1 MLQNAFAELTT
12 SHLIFFI
19 LAVLG
24 VCCFEFVNG
33 FHDTANAVATVIY
46 TRSLKPFQ
54 AVIWSGAWNFLGVW
68 LGGVAVAVSLINL
81 LPISDMMAMSQWE
94 NISIVFAVLLSAIIW
109 NLATWYLGI
118 PCSSSHTLIGSLLGV
133 GMGFFWTHG
142 GNGINWGKAKD
153 IGLSLLLSPAFGFTA
168 VILILWI
175 FRYVIRNKEI
185 FKDPS
190 QNNNQPPP
198 WWIRSILIITCTLVS
213 FFHGNNDG
221 QKGIG
226 IMLIVL
232 LAMMPG
238 YYALNPNSDINKL
251 KSAVHQM
258 KEASADYATTHEQ
271 NMYAK
276 PLSVLDN
283 LVIELDALNPKDKDQ
298 KLQVRKDIKIFTKSA
313 KAMLDDQDFI
323 PDNKKRKQFVSGLS
337 TLKDGTDFAPVE
349 AILLISL
356 SLGFGT
362 MIGWKRI
369 VITIGEKIGK
379 THLTYA
385 QGAAAELAAAATI
398 GLSSGMGLPVSTTH
412 VLSSGVAGSMVGMG
426 GLKNLQR
433 NTIATIATAWL
444 LTLPVT
450 FVGSLLFYYLFQ
462 LFVK

>member
-1 MLQNAFAELTT
+1 MLQQAFFELSTF
-12 SHLIFFI
+12 HLIFLI
-19 LAVLG
+19 LAIIG

-46 TRSLKPFQ
+46 TRSLKPLQ
-54 AVIWSGAWNFLGVW
+54 AVIWSGTWNFLGVW
-68 LGGVAVAVSLINL
+68 LGGVAVAISLINL
-81 LPISDMMAMSQWE
+81 LPISDMMAMSQME
-94 NISIVFAVLLSAIIW
+94 NISIVFSVLLAAIIW

-118 PCSSSHTLIGSLLGV
+118 PCSSSHTLIGSMLGA
-133 GMGFFWTHG
+133 GIGFFWTHG
-142 GNGINWGKAKD
+142 GNGINWGKAEN
-153 IGLSLLLSPAFGFTA
+153 IGLSLLLSPAFGFSF
-168 VILILWI
+168 VILILWVLK
-175 FRYVIRNKEI
+175 YTIRNKEI

-190 QNNNQPPP
+190 QNENRPPP
-198 WWIRSILIITCTLVS
+198 WWIRGILIITCTLVS

-232 LAMMPG
+232 LAMLPG
-238 YYALNPNSDINKL
+238 YYALNPNSNMSKL
-251 KSAVHQM
+251 KEAVHHM
-258 KEASADYATTHEQ
+258 KEASSDYVLSHEQ

-283 LVIELDALNPKDKDQ
+283 LVDELDAMDPDSKEQ
-298 KLQVRKDIKIFTKSA
+298 KLLVRKNIQIFNKSA
-313 KAMLDDQDFI
+313 NAMLEDPGFI
-323 PDNKKRKQFVSGLS
+323 PDNQKRRQFVSGLH
-337 TLKDGTDFAPVE
+337 TLKEATDFAPIE

-385 QGAAAELAAAATI
+385 QGAAAELAAAVTI
-398 GLSSGMGLPVSTTH
+398 GMSSGLGLPVSTTH
-412 VLSSGVAGSMVGMG
+412 VLSSGVAGSMVGIG

-433 NTIATIATAWL
+433 NTIAMIATAWL

-450 FVGSLLFYYLFQ
+450 FLGALAFYYFFQ
-462 LFVK
+462 LFV

>member
-1 MLQNAFAELTT
+1 MLQQALQDLHS
-12 SHLIFFI
+12 SHLVFFI
-19 LAVLG
+19 LAIIG

-46 TRSLKPFQ
+46 TRSLKPLT

-68 LGGVAVAVSLINL
+68 LGGVAVAISIINL
-81 LPISDMMAMSQWE
+81 LPVNDMMAMSQWE
-94 NISIVFAVLLSAIIW
+94 NISIVFAVLLAAIIW

-118 PCSSSHTLIGSLLGV
+118 PCSSSHTLIGSLLGA
-133 GMGFFWTHG
+133 GMGFYWVHG

-168 VILILWI
+168 VILVLFLFKYV
-175 FRYVIRNKEI
+175 FRSKEI

-190 QNNNQPPP
+190 QNENRPPP
-198 WWIRSILIITCTLVS
+198 WWIRGMLIITCTLVS

-221 QKGIG
+221 QKGVG
-226 IMLIVL
+226 IMMVVL
-232 LAMMPG
+232 LAMLPG
-238 YYALNPNSDINKL
+238 YYALNPATDINKM

-258 KEASADYATTHEQ
+258 KDATTEYVLSHE
-271 NMYAK
+271 NNVYAK
-276 PLSVLDN
+276 PLSVLDD
-283 LVIELDALNPKDKDQ
+283 LVLEIDALQPKDKEQ
-298 KLQVRKDIKIFTKSA
+298 RLQVRKNIQVFSKSA
-313 KAMLDDQDFI
+313 KAMLEDQSFI
-323 PDNKKRKQFVSGLS
+323 ADKTKRKQFVSGLH
-337 TLKDGTDFAPVE
+337 TLKESIDFAPVE

-385 QGAAAELAAAATI
+385 QGAAAELVAAGTI
-398 GLSSGMGLPVSTTH
+398 GMSSGLGLPVSTTH
-412 VLSSGVAGSMVGMG
+412 VLSSGIAGSMVGMG

-450 FVGSLLFYYLFQ
+450 FLGSLIFYYIFQ
-462 LFVK
+462 LFV

>member
-1 MLQNAFAELTT
+1 MLQQALQDLHS

-19 LAVLG
+19 LAIVG

-46 TRSLKPFQ
+46 TRSLKPLT

-68 LGGVAVAVSLINL
+68 LGGVAVAISIINL
-81 LPISDMMAMSQWE
+81 LPVNEMMAMSQWE
-94 NISIVFAVLLSAIIW
+94 NISIVFAVLLAAIIW

-118 PCSSSHTLIGSLLGV
+118 PCSSSHTLIGSLLGA
-133 GMGFFWTHG
+133 GMGFYWVHG
-142 GNGINWGKAKD
+142 GHGINWSKAKD
-153 IGLSLLLSPAFGFTA
+153 IGLSLLLSPAVGFTA
-168 VILILWI
+168 VILVLFI
-175 FRYVIRNKEI
+175 FKYVFRSKEI

-190 QNNNQPPP
+190 QNENRPPP
-198 WWIRSILIITCTLVS
+198 WWIRGMLIITCTLVS

-221 QKGIG
+221 QKGVG
-226 IMLIVL
+226 IMMVVL
-232 LAMMPG
+232 LAMLPG
-238 YYALNPNSDINKL
+238 YYALNPATDINKM

-258 KEASADYATTHEQ
+258 KDATSEYVLSHED
-271 NMYAK
+271 NVYAK
-276 PLSVLDN
+276 PLSVLDD
-283 LVIELDALNPKDKDQ
+283 LVMEIDALQPKDKEQ
-298 KLQVRKDIKIFTKSA
+298 RLKVRKNIQIFSKSA
-313 KAMLDDQDFI
+313 KAMLENQSFI
-323 PDNKKRKQFVSGLS
+323 EDKAKRKQFVSGLH
-337 TLKDGTDFAPVE
+337 TLKESTDFAPVE

-385 QGAAAELAAAATI
+385 QGAAAELVAAGTI
-398 GLSSGMGLPVSTTH
+398 GMSSGLGLPVSTTH
-412 VLSSGVAGSMVGMG
+412 VLSSGIAGSMVGMG

-450 FVGSLLFYYLFQ
+450 FIGSLLFYYLFQ
-462 LFVK
+462 LFV

>member
-1 MLQNAFAELTT
+1 MLQQAFVELST

-19 LAVLG
+19 LAIIG

-46 TRSLKPFQ
+46 TRSLKPLA
-54 AVIWSGAWNFLGVW
+54 AVVWSGAWNFLGVW
-68 LGGVAVAVSLINL
+68 LGGVAVAISLMNL
-81 LPISDMMAMSQWE
+81 LPVHDMMSMSQWE
-94 NISIVFAVLLSAIIW
+94 NISIVFAVLLSAIMW
-109 NLATWYLGI
+109 NVATWYLGI

-133 GMGFFWTHG
+133 GIGFYWTHG
-142 GNGINWGKAKD
+142 GNGINWNKAVD
-153 IGLSLLLSPAFGFTA
+153 IGLSLLLSPAFGFSL
-168 VILILWI
+168 VILILFI
-175 FRYVIRNKEI
+175 FKYTIRNKEI

-190 QNNNQPPP
+190 QNENRPPP
-198 WWIRSILIITCTLVS
+198 WWIRGILIITCTLVS

-232 LAMMPG
+232 LAMMPSH
-238 YYALNPNSDINKL
+238 YAINPNTDINKL
-251 KSAVHQM
+251 KASVHTM
-258 KEASADYATTHEQ
+258 KEATADYALSHEQ

-276 PLSVLDN
+276 PLTVLDN
-283 LVIELDALNPKDKDQ
+283 LVVELDNMDPDNKDE
-298 KLQVRKDIKIFTKSA
+298 KLRVRKDIQIFVKSA
-313 KAMLDDQDFI
+313 KAMLDDPGFI
-323 PDNKKRKQFVSGLS
+323 PDDKKRKQFVSGLHM
-337 TLKDGTDFAPVE
+337 LKEGTDYAPVE

-356 SLGFGT
+356 SLGLGT

-369 VITIGEKIGK
+369 VVTIGEKIGK

-398 GLSSGMGLPVSTTH
+398 GMSSGLGLPVSTTH

-450 FVGSLLFYYLFQ
+450 FAGSLGLYYLFQ

>member
-1 MLQNAFAELTT
+1 MLQQALQDLHST
-12 SHLIFFI
+12 HLVFFI
-19 LAVLG
+19 LAIIG

-46 TRSLKPFQ
+46 TRSLKPLT

-68 LGGVAVAVSLINL
+68 LGGVAVAISIINL
-81 LPISDMMAMSQWE
+81 LPVNDMMAMSQWE
-94 NISIVFAVLLSAIIW
+94 NISIVFAVLLAAIIW

-118 PCSSSHTLIGSLLGV
+118 PCSSSHTLIGSLLGA
-133 GMGFFWTHG
+133 GMGFYWVHG
-142 GNGINWGKAKD
+142 GHGINWGKAKD

-168 VILILWI
+168 VILVLFLFKYV
-175 FRYVIRNKEI
+175 FRSKEI

-190 QNNNQPPP
+190 QNENRPPP
-198 WWIRSILIITCTLVS
+198 WWIRGMLIITCTLVS

-221 QKGIG
+221 QKGVG
-226 IMLIVL
+226 IMMVVL
-232 LAMMPG
+232 LALLPG
-238 YYALNPNSDINKL
+238 YYALNPAMDINKI
-251 KSAVHQM
+251 KSAVHHM
-258 KEASADYATTHEQ
+258 KDATSDFVMSHE
-271 NMYAK
+271 NNVYAK
-276 PLSVLDN
+276 PLSVLDD
-283 LVIELDALNPKDKDQ
+283 LVVEIDSLRPKDKEQ
-298 KLQVRKDIKIFTKSA
+298 SLKVRKNIQIFSKSA
-313 KAMLDDQDFI
+313 KGMLEDPSFI
-323 PDNKKRKQFVSGLS
+323 TDKAKRKQFVSGLH
-337 TLKDGTDFAPVE
+337 TLKESTDFAPVE

-385 QGAAAELAAAATI
+385 QGAAAELVAAGTI
-398 GLSSGMGLPVSTTH
+398 GMSSGLGLPVSTTH
-412 VLSSGVAGSMVGMG
+412 VLSSGIAGSMVGMG

-450 FVGSLLFYYLFQ
+450 FLGSLIFYYIFQ
-462 LFVK
+462 LFV

>member
-1 MLQNAFAELTT
+1 MLQQALQDLHS

-19 LAVLG
+19 LAIVG

-46 TRSLKPFQ
+46 TRSLKPLT

-68 LGGVAVAVSLINL
+68 LGGVAVAISIINL
-81 LPISDMMAMSQWE
+81 LPVNEMMAMSQWE
-94 NISIVFAVLLSAIIW
+94 NISIVFAVLLAAIIW

-118 PCSSSHTLIGSLLGV
+118 PCSSSHALIGSLLGA
-133 GMGFFWTHG
+133 GMGFYWVHG
-142 GNGINWGKAKD
+142 GHGINWNKAKD
-153 IGLSLLLSPAFGFTA
+153 IGLSLLLSPAVGFTA
-168 VILILWI
+168 VILVLFI
-175 FRYVIRNKEI
+175 FKYVFRSKEI

-190 QNNNQPPP
+190 QNENRPPP
-198 WWIRSILIITCTLVS
+198 WWIRGMLIITCTLVS

-221 QKGIG
+221 QKGVG
-226 IMLIVL
+226 IMMVVL
-232 LAMMPG
+232 LAMLPG
-238 YYALNPNSDINKL
+238 YYALNPATDINKM

-258 KEASADYATTHEQ
+258 KDATSEYVLSHED
-271 NMYAK
+271 NVYAK
-276 PLSVLDN
+276 PLSVLDD
-283 LVIELDALNPKDKDQ
+283 LVMEIDALQPKDKEQ
-298 KLQVRKDIKIFTKSA
+298 RLKVRKNIQIFSKSA
-313 KAMLDDQDFI
+313 KAMLENQSFI
-323 PDNKKRKQFVSGLS
+323 EDKAKRKQFVSGLH
-337 TLKDGTDFAPVE
+337 TLKESTDFAPVE

-385 QGAAAELAAAATI
+385 QGAAAELVAAGTI
-398 GLSSGMGLPVSTTH
+398 GMSSGLGLPVSTTH
-412 VLSSGVAGSMVGMG
+412 VLSSGIAGSMVGMG

-450 FVGSLLFYYLFQ
+450 FIGSLLFYYLFQ
-462 LFVK
+462 LFV

>member
-1 MLQNAFAELTT
+1 MLQQAFVELST

-19 LAVLG
+19 LAIIG

-46 TRSLKPFQ
+46 TRSLKPLQ

-68 LGGVAVAVSLINL
+68 LGGVAVAISIINL
-81 LPISDMMAMSQWE
+81 LPVSDMMAMSQGE

-118 PCSSSHTLIGSLLGV
+118 PCSSSHTLIGSLLGA
-133 GMGFFWTHG
+133 GMGFFWMHG

-153 IGLSLLLSPAFGFTA
+153 IGLSLLLSPAFGFSA
-168 VILILWI
+168 VILILFLFKI
-175 FRYVIRNKEI
+175 LIRNKEI

-190 QNNNQPPP
+190 QNENRPPP

-221 QKGIG
+221 QKGVG
-226 IMLIVL
+226 IIMVVL
-232 LAMMPG
+232 LVMLPG
-238 YYALNPNSDINKL
+238 YYSLNPGVDTNKL
-251 KSAVHQM
+251 KEAVHHM
-258 KEASADYATTHEQ
+258 KEATMEYSLDLEH

-276 PLSVLDN
+276 PLAVLDD
-283 LVIELDALNPKDKDQ
+283 LVNEIDTLHPDSKEQ
-298 KLQVRKDIKIFTKSA
+298 KLQVRKHIQIFSKSA
-313 KAMLDDQDFI
+313 KAMLEDPGFI
-323 PDNKKRKQFVSGLS
+323 PDNNKRKQFVSALHN
-337 TLKDGTDFAPVE
+337 LKDGTDYAPVE

-362 MIGWKRI
+362 MVGWKRI

-385 QGAAAELAAAATI
+385 QGAAAELVAAGTI
-398 GLSSGMGLPVSTTH
+398 GMSSGLGLPVSTTH

-450 FVGSLLFYYLFQ
+450 FIASLVFYYLFQ
-462 LFVK
+462 LFV

>member
-1 MLQNAFAELTT
+1 MLQQAFQDLNT
-12 SHLIFFI
+12 SHLIFLI
-19 LAVLG
+19 LAIIG

-46 TRSLKPFQ
+46 TRSLKPLT

-68 LGGVAVAVSLINL
+68 LGGVAVAISIINL
-81 LPISDMMAMSQWE
+81 LPVNDMMAMSAWE
-94 NISIVFAVLLSAIIW
+94 NISIVFAVLLAAIIW

-118 PCSSSHTLIGSLLGV
+118 PCSSSHTLIGSLLGA
-133 GMGFFWTHG
+133 GMGFYWVHG
-142 GNGINWGKAKD
+142 GHGINWGKAKD

-168 VILILWI
+168 VILILFLFKYV
-175 FRYVIRNKEI
+175 FRSKEI

-190 QNNNQPPP
+190 QNENKPPP
-198 WWIRSILIITCTLVS
+198 WWIRGMLIITCTLVS

-221 QKGIG
+221 QKGVG
-226 IMLIVL
+226 IMMVVL
-232 LAMMPG
+232 LALLPG
-238 YYALNPNSDINKL
+238 YYALNPDTDINKM

-258 KEASADYATTHEQ
+258 KDATAEYVMLHE
-271 NMYAK
+271 NNVYAK
-276 PLSVLDN
+276 PLSVLDD
-283 LVIELDALNPKDKDQ
+283 LVLEIDALQPKDKEQ
-298 KLQVRKDIKIFTKSA
+298 RLQVRKDIQVFSKSA
-313 KAMLDDQDFI
+313 KAMLEDQSFI
-323 PDNKKRKQFVSGLS
+323 EDKDKRKQFVSGLH
-337 TLKDGTDFAPVE
+337 TLKESTDFAPVE

-385 QGAAAELAAAATI
+385 QGAAAELVAAGTI
-398 GLSSGMGLPVSTTH
+398 GMSSGLGLPVSTTH
-412 VLSSGVAGSMVGMG
+412 VLSSGIAGSMVGMG

-450 FVGSLLFYYLFQ
+450 FLGSLIFYYIFQ
-462 LFVK
+462 LFV

>member
-1 MLQNAFAELTT
+1 MLQQAFVELSTT
-12 SHLIFFI
+12 HLIFFI
-19 LAVLG
+19 LAIIG

-46 TRSLKPFQ
+46 TRSLKPLH

-68 LGGVAVAVSLINL
+68 LGGVAVAISIINL
-81 LPISDMMAMSQWE
+81 LPVSDMMAMSQGE

-109 NLATWYLGI
+109 NLSTWYLGI
-118 PCSSSHTLIGSLLGV
+118 PCSSSHTLIGSLLGA
-133 GMGFFWTHG
+133 GMGFFWMHG

-153 IGLSLLLSPAFGFTA
+153 IGLSLLLSPAFGFSA
-168 VILILWI
+168 VILVLFLFKIL
-175 FRYVIRNKEI
+175 IRNKEI

-190 QNNNQPPP
+190 QNENRPPP
-198 WWIRSILIITCTLVS
+198 WWIRGMLIITCTLVS

-221 QKGIG
+221 QKGVG
-226 IMLIVL
+226 IIMVVL
-232 LAMMPG
+232 LVMLPG
-238 YYALNPNSDINKL
+238 YYSLNPNMDANRL
-251 KSAVHQM
+251 KTAVHQM
-258 KEASADYATTHEQ
+258 KDASGDYSLSHEQ
-271 NMYAK
+271 NIYAK
-276 PLSVLDN
+276 PLGVLDD
-283 LVIELDALNPKDKDQ
+283 LVHQIDTLHPDKKEQ
-298 KLQVRKDIKIFTKSA
+298 KLMVRKNIQIFSKSA
-313 KAMLDDQDFI
+313 KAMLEDPGFI
-323 PDNKKRKQFVSGLS
+323 PDNNKRKQFVSALHS
-337 TLKDGTDFAPVE
+337 LKEGTDYAPVE

-362 MIGWKRI
+362 MVGWKRI

-385 QGAAAELAAAATI
+385 QGAAAELVAAGTI
-398 GLSSGMGLPVSTTH
+398 GMSSGLGLPVSTTH

-450 FVGSLLFYYLFQ
+450 FVASLIFYYIFQ
-462 LFVK
+462 LFI

>member
-1 MLQNAFAELTT
+1 MLQQAFQELST
-12 SHLIFFI
+12 SHLVFLI
-19 LAVLG
+19 LAIIG

-46 TRSLKPFQ
+46 TRSLKPLT

-68 LGGVAVAVSLINL
+68 LGGVAVAISIINL
-81 LPISDMMAMSQWE
+81 LPVSDMMAMSQTE
-94 NISIVFAVLLSAIIW
+94 NISIVFAVLLAAIIW
-109 NLATWYLGI
+109 NLSTWYLGI
-118 PCSSSHTLIGSLLGV
+118 PCSSSHTLIGSLLGA
-133 GMGFFWTHG
+133 GMGFFWMHG

-168 VILILWI
+168 VILVL
-175 FRYVIRNKEI
+175 FLFKYLIRNKEI

-190 QNNNQPPP
+190 QNENRPPP
-198 WWIRSILIITCTLVS
+198 WWIRGILIITCTLVS

-221 QKGIG
+221 QKGVG
-226 IMLIVL
+226 IMMVVL
-232 LAMMPG
+232 LAMLPG
-238 YYALNPNSDINKL
+238 YYALNPASDITKM

-258 KEASADYATTHEQ
+258 KDASSEYAMTHE
-271 NMYAK
+271 NSIYAK
-276 PLSVLDN
+276 PLSVLDD
-283 LVIELDALNPKDKDQ
+283 LVMEMDVLNPKDKPQ
-298 KLQVRKDIKIFTKSA
+298 RLKVRKNIQIFSKSA
-313 KAMLDDQDFI
+313 KAMLEDPDFI
-323 PDNKKRKQFVSGLS
+323 TDREKRKHFVSGLH
-337 TLKDGTDFAPVE
+337 TLKESTDFAPVE

-362 MIGWKRI
+362 MVGWKRI

-385 QGAAAELAAAATI
+385 QGAAAELVAAGTI
-398 GLSSGMGLPVSTTH
+398 GMSSGLGLPVSTTH
-412 VLSSGVAGSMVGMG
+412 VLSSGIAGSMVGIG

-450 FVGSLLFYYLFQ
+450 FIGSLLFYYLFQ
-462 LFVK
+462 LFI